1 MTRSSALIT
10 IAFATALLSACAS
23 QDRATTQDT
32 EQAVR
37 DFIDVRELAEAEDM
51 RTSNNDSWEEIDENF
66 IIYEARSET
75 YLLEFVRRCH
85 ELNQV
90 PVVPDVRKSG
100 NTVRA
105 RFDTLRGCRIAKM
118 FPLTEGEVAELKAI
132 GESPGS
138 RN

>member
-1 MTRSSALIT
+1 MTRSNALFAIT
-10 IAFATALLSACAS
+10 TMLLSACAS
-23 QDRATTQDT
+23 QEQAATQDT

-37 DFIDVRELAEAEDM
+37 DFVQVRQLAEADAM
-51 RTSNNDSWEEIDENF
+51 RTSNNDSWHEIDENF

-75 YLLEFVRRCH
+75 YLLEFVRSCY
-85 ELNQV
+85 ELNEL
-90 PVVPDVRKSG
+90 PVVPDQRKSG

-105 RFDTLRGCRIAKM
+105 RFDTFRGCRIAKL
-118 FPLTEGEVAELKAI
+118 FPLNEGEVEELKAI